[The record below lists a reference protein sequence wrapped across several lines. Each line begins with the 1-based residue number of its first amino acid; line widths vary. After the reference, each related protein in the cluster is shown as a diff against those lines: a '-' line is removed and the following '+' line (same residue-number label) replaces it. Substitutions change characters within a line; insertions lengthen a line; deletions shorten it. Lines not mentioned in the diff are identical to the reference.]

1 MATSSKV
8 TWGPNTVNV
17 FNTNNAAPAAS
28 APQTSLF
35 GATAWTPSPA
45 PATPGYSAFSSQPMP
60 IASPGVGLF
69 SPTAAAPVAA
79 PVYPAAN
86 AFSQVLGAPQQA
98 ALQAHM
104 NATMHQE
111 ASSLGTQLNHLHA
124 AFSPFQTQMAPT
136 QQNVM
141 CRFQHIFYDPIT
153 QAQRLEKLS
162 LPNYPPKPNHIS
174 DEVWY
179 RALTQNPDPEEYIP
193 VLVTSAEG
201 LHSRLVS
208 QQSKMKLHEGYLTK
222 LDETLVDRE
231 KFNQSITMQMEH
243 YKRQNIQTRQRL
255 QQIMRKFEMCRGKNV
270 PLQEAEREAVHKLLE
285 LSQHVNQVAK
295 MLEVVQREGEE
306 YSRQWTFLQQER
318 RRVGGSVLDEGVK
331 EEAMGI
337 LVKHKMGVDEM
348 VKCVKKSE
356 RDIEIMKNDG
366 RPMTSGL

>member
-1 MATSSKV
+1 
-8 TWGPNTVNV
+8 
-17 FNTNNAAPAAS
+17 
-28 APQTSLF
+28 
-35 GATAWTPSPA
+35 
-45 PATPGYSAFSSQPMP
+45 
-60 IASPGVGLF
+60 
-69 SPTAAAPVAA
+69 
-79 PVYPAAN
+79 
-86 AFSQVLGAPQQA
+86 
-98 ALQAHM
+98 
-104 NATMHQE
+104 
-111 ASSLGTQLNHLHA
+111 
-124 AFSPFQTQMAPT
+124 
-136 QQNVM
+136 
-141 CRFQHIFYDPIT
+141 
-153 QAQRLEKLS
+153 
-162 LPNYPPKPNHIS
+162 
-174 DEVWY
+174 
-179 RALTQNPDPEEYIP
+179 
-193 VLVTSAEG
+193 
-201 LHSRLVS
+201 
-208 QQSKMKLHEGYLTK
+208 MKLHEGYLTK